1 MSVEID
7 AGPGERGLPE
17 TELET
22 RYGPQP
28 ISHGGGV
35 MAVFADRRDELD
47 VVDDDSIYQA
57 VRSLWYDVVGDREN
71 EPGIVLEPE
80 SSEYEWLPAPRHD
93 REWVLI
99 LESSRWKAGQGEGDD
114 YTAWYKYDLT
124 LRERDADGE
133 LYKPPWALSLRVEP
147 QRRDLVYRDGN
158 PLTLPYGEG
167 TLVKI
172 QSTWAETGQEL
183 ERRMIDVLSDA
194 VDADAQELLESRVDD
209 SRRVQKC
216 EAHVRA
222 EISEKPQLVETVEQ
236 SKQLI
241 AYGGGS
247 EIDAHQTRMREG
259 YLEAVVES
267 DRWDLLGFGDLEY
280 RVELKL
286 YQAAGWHKIAADQPG
301 HHPKLEASLAGVDDG
316 KLPHVDQWDQ
326 VLGKLRGIVS
336 SHLEWADVD
345 RADLVADDYF
355 DGPAAPEY
363 TYSHPVGRR
372 EQLRERYESV
382 STEIYREATKAN
394 TKAVYDILRVVAE
407 TDGATYDQLEE
418 RVGLARSSIRR
429 HVRRLQE
436 AGVVDRIGNPVIVV
450 FPSLEV
456 LENAREILRTIY
468 PDETIDDM
476 NERAQERQER
486 REELD
491 DPAPDVGAS
500 DDGSSADS
508 DDGSGSSSS
517 WRYLA
522 DVELDGPR
530 LATALEREYL
540 GETDVRI
547 RVDGIPWAT
556 G

>member
-7 AGPGERGLPE
+7 DLPGERGLPE

-22 RYGPQP
+22 RFGPQP

-35 MAVFADRRDELD
+35 MAVFADRRTDLD

-71 EPGIVLEPE
+71 EPGIVAELD
-80 SSEYEWLPAPRHD
+80 SDAIEWLPAARYN

-124 LRERDADGE
+124 LRELDDDGE
-133 LYKPPWALSLRVEP
+133 MHKPAFALSLRVEP

-158 PLTLPYGEG
+158 ELSLPYGEG

-183 ERRMIDVLSDA
+183 ERRMVDTLVEALDVDP
-194 VDADAQELLESRVDD
+194 QELLESRVDD
-209 SRRVQKC
+209 SRRTMKC

-222 EISEKPQLVETVEQ
+222 AIGQKPQLIETVEQ

-259 YLEAVVES
+259 YLEAVIES
-267 DRWDLLGFGDLEY
+267 DRWDLLGFGDLDF

-286 YQAAGWHKIAADQPG
+286 YQAAGWHKISSSEPG

-316 KLPHVDQWDQ
+316 KLPHVDEWDQ
-326 VLGKLRGIVS
+326 VLGKLRAIVS

-345 RADLVADDYF
+345 RGDLVADDYF

-363 TYSHPVGRR
+363 SYSHPVGRR
-372 EQLRERYESV
+372 EQLAERYESV

-418 RVGLARSSIRR
+418 RIGLARSSIRR

-436 AGVVDRIGNPVIVV
+436 AGVVDRVGNPVIVV

-456 LENAREILRTIY
+456 LDNAREILRTIY

-476 NERAQERQER
+476 NERAQERRER
-486 REELD
+486 REERD
-491 DPAPDVGAS
+491 DPAPDAGTTDDDSTTSS
-500 DDGSSADS
+500 DDE
-508 DDGSGSSSS
+508 SGSSSS

-530 LATALEREYL
+530 LATALERQYL
-540 GETDVRI
+540 GERDVRI
-547 RVDGIPWAT
+547 RVDEIPWAT

>member
-1 MSVEID
+1 MSVELEAD
-7 AGPGERGLPE
+7 SDDRGLPE
-17 TELET
+17 TDLET

-35 MAVFADRRDELD
+35 MAVFADQRDELD

-57 VRSLWYDVVGDREN
+57 VRSLWYDVVGDREH
-71 EPGIVLEPE
+71 EPGIVLEPD
-80 SSEYEWLPAPRHD
+80 SADYEWLPAPRQD

-99 LESSRWKAGQGEGDD
+99 LESSRWKAGTGEGDD

-124 LRERDADGE
+124 LRERDDDGE
-133 LYKPPWALSLRVEP
+133 FHKPPWALSLRVEP
-147 QRRDLVYRDGN
+147 QQRNLVYRDGN
-158 PLTLPYGEG
+158 PLKLPYGEG

-183 ERRMIDVLSDA
+183 ERRMIDVLSDV
-194 VDADAQELLESRVDD
+194 VDADAQELLESRVDE

-222 EISEKPQLVETVEQ
+222 SIDEKPQLVETVEQ

-259 YLEAVVES
+259 YLEAVLES
-267 DRWDLLGFGDLEY
+267 DRWDLLGFGDLDY

-286 YQAAGWHKIAADQPG
+286 YQAAGWHKISRSEPG

-316 KLPHVDQWDQ
+316 KLPHVDEWDQ

-345 RADLVADDYF
+345 RGDLVADHYF

-407 TDGATYDQLEE
+407 SDGATYDQLEE

-436 AGVVDRIGNPVIVV
+436 AGVVDRVGNPVIVV

-456 LENAREILRTIY
+456 LDRASEILRTIY
-468 PDETIDDM
+468 PGETFDDM
-476 NERAQERQER
+476 NERAQERRER
-486 REELD
+486 REERD
-491 DPAPDVGAS
+491 ERAPDVDETDADSTAS
-500 DDGSSADS
+500 S

-517 WRYLA
+517 WAYLR

-530 LATALEREYL
+530 LATAIEKEYL
-540 GETDVRI
+540 GDRDVRI
-547 RVDGIPWAT
+547 RVSEIPWAT